1 MRAFLKLIRLLKPY
15 WHWATLAP
23 LMMVVEVTMDL
34 LQPRLVQRI
43 IDQGIAHSNGPL
55 ILHTGALM
63 LCAAIIGLGGGM
75 GCTYFSVLAG
85 QAFGADLRGYVFRT
99 IQSLSFGN
107 IDKLET
113 GTLITRLTNDV
124 SQVMEMVTQMLRV
137 MVRMPLML
145 VGSLIMAI
153 VTCPKLAVLF
163 VVLIPIVSTAL
174 VSIINRTYP
183 MYHRVQSRLDGL
195 NTVLQENL
203 TGVRVV
209 RAFARSEHESRRF
222 RTANDGLMERNT
234 EALRLSAVTMPF
246 MMLCVNAGIAGTV
259 WLGGLQVG
267 AGELKT
273 GQLVA
278 FVNYLMQTM
287 MSLVMVSMLGARFS
301 RAEASAQ
308 RIDEVLSGV
317 PEVTDPAEPV
327 ALPQFG
333 AGLRFENV
341 SFKYEE
347 DEQDPVL
354 KNISFSAAP
363 GEMIAII
370 GSTGAGKSS
379 LVNLIPRFYDTTEGR
394 ITLNDV
400 DVRDIHE
407 TELRHSVGLAL
418 QETVLF
424 SGTIRENITYARP
437 SAEEW
442 EVAEAARAAQAEEFI
457 LGLPEGY
464 ETVVGQRGV
473 NLSGGQKQRIG
484 IARALLA
491 RPDVLIL
498 DDSTSAVDVRT
509 ESRIHRA
516 LVEQRSD
523 QTLIVV
529 AQRISTV
536 INADKILV
544 VDDGRLVAEGAHSDL
559 LYSSPIYREI
569 YESQTEIGVIAHD

>member
-569 YESQTEIGVIAHD
+569 YESQTESGVIAHD